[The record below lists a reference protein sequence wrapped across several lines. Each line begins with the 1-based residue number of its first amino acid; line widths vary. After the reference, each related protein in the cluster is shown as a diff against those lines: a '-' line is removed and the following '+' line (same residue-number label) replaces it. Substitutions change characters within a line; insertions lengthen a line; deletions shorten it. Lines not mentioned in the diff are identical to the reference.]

1 MHPSTRLFR
10 VRATSL
16 FSAVVIALALSPAAG
31 ADGGGWQK
39 DWKNG
44 IGWKSSDGD
53 FSARVGGRLFADFAT
68 VSEDSALKAG
78 DWDGNGSGVELRQA
92 RIKISGTA
100 YGRLAWKGQY
110 DFAGDK
116 VKDVWVSLKDIPLAG
131 TLKIGHFKEPF
142 SLEEM
147 ESLRFTT
154 FMERSVA
161 IAFSPSRNTGIQFN
175 NTAFDKRMTWAV
187 GGFRQSGDKFG
198 DTDSFSDSSAYQI
211 TGRVTGAPIYQAD
224 GERVIHLGVSYSHKF
239 RSLGGEAIRWKTRP
253 ESHLANTVADTGNLS
268 TDGADLL
275 NLELAVVGGP
285 LSFQAEYTN
294 AWADFGAAGTVRSW
308 GMYAQGSFFLTG
320 EHRNYKLKKGVFG
333 RIKILK
339 PLGEGW
345 GAWEIAARF
354 SRLQLLN
361 ASSNNAGNIRDITL
375 GLNWYLFS
383 NFRVMANYVY
393 SDIDNAVEKY
403 QGDANIFQMR
413 VQVDF

>member
-10 VRATSL
+10 IRATGL

-68 VSEDSALKAG
+68 VSENSALKAG

-92 RIKISGTA
+92 RIQISGTA

-161 IAFSPSRNTGIQFN
+161 I
-175 NTAFDKRMTWAV
+175 V
-187 GGFRQSGDKFG
+187 
-198 DTDSFSDSSAYQI
+198 SAYLATAASKQR
-211 TGRVTGAPIYQAD
+211 TPPVA
-224 GERVIHLGVSYSHKF
+224 VM
-239 RSLGGEAIRWKTRP
+239 SLRASP
-253 ESHLANTVADTGNLS
+253 PLA
-268 TDGADLL
+268 
-275 NLELAVVGGP
+275 
-285 LSFQAEYTN
+285 
-294 AWADFGAAGTVRSW
+294 AAGRSTEP
-308 GMYAQGSFFLTG
+308 GGS
-320 EHRNYKLKKGVFG
+320 
-333 RIKILK
+333 
-339 PLGEGW
+339 
-345 GAWEIAARF
+345 
-354 SRLQLLN
+354 
-361 ASSNNAGNIRDITL
+361 SS
-375 GLNWYLFS
+375 S
-383 NFRVMANYVY
+383 HC
-393 SDIDNAVEKY
+393 
-403 QGDANIFQMR
+403 
-413 VQVDF
+413 